1 MRRWPSRR
9 LPPLPQARLTLQ
21 HPSGKDAERKEQ
33 GSVNAKDPET
43 ERDGFVNHRSDS
55 GQKNLIACVIEKFAK
70 AWHALL
76 NTLEI

>member
-43 ERDGFVNHRSDS
+43 ERDGFVICE
-55 GQKNLIACVIEKFAK
+55 NLIACVIEKFAK